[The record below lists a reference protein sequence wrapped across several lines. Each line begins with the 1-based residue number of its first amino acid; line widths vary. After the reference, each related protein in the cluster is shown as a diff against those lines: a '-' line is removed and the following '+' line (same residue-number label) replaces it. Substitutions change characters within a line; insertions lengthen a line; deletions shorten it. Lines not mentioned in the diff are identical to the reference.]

1 MSAPT
6 LPLDG
11 AAIAAD
17 TASPPAKPSLSSWA
31 AVASVGT
38 GAFALVTAEF
48 LPVGLLPAIAADLGV
63 TEGRAGLTVTM
74 PGLLAALAA
83 PALTVATGRLDRR
96 VVLWGLTALLVV
108 SNVIVALAPDFVSV
122 LIGRLLLGLGVGG
135 FWAIGVTIG
144 PKLVP
149 PAHVI
154 KATSL
159 IFAGVSLGTVAGVP
173 TGALIGEMLGWR
185 AAFAA
190 TGALGIVVLAAQMAL
205 LPRLKPTQ
213 AVRLRDLPALFTV
226 PKARIGLLAALLL
239 FVGQF
244 AAYTYVT
251 PFLVQVS
258 QMGPAAVTG
267 LLLAYGIAG
276 FVGNSAGA
284 WVAGRNV
291 GLAVTLAA
299 GLIGV
304 ATLSLPLWGENQIAA
319 TVIVAL
325 WGLAFGAMPI
335 SIQSWMFRAAPHAL
349 ETGAALFVAVVQIAL
364 ASGAL
369 AGGVAVDHAG
379 VPAAMIL
386 GGGFALATA
395 LLIGLFGRVRPVAA
409 PA

>member
-17 TASPPAKPSLSSWA
+17 TAGPPASPTLSTWA

-96 VVLWGLTALLVV
+96 IVLWGLTALLVV
-108 SNVIVALAPDFVSV
+108 SNAIVALAPDFVSV

-144 PKLVP
+144 PRLVP
-149 PAHVI
+149 PAQVI
-154 KATSL
+154 RATSL

-205 LPRLKPTQ
+205 LPRLKPAR

-251 PFLVQVS
+251 PFLVQVP

-267 LLLAYGIAG
+267 LLLVYGIAG

-284 WVAGRNV
+284 WVAGRDV

-349 ETGAALFVAVVQIAL
+349 ETGAALFVAIVQIAL

-379 VPAAMIL
+379 VSAAMIL

-395 LLIGLFGRVRPVAA
+395 LLIGLFGRVRPVAV
-409 PA
+409 PG

>member
-11 AAIAAD
+11 TAI
-17 TASPPAKPSLSSWA
+17 TAPSGDKPSLSAWA

-63 TEGRAGLTVTM
+63 TEGQAGLTVTM

-96 VVLWGLTALLVV
+96 IVLWGLTALLVV
-108 SNVIVALAPDFVSV
+108 SNVIVALAPGFVPV

-173 TGALIGEMLGWR
+173 TGALIGEIWGWR

-190 TGALGIVVLAAQMAL
+190 TGIVGIVVLAAQIAL
-205 LPRLKPTQ
+205 LPRLKPAQ

-226 PKARIGLLAALLL
+226 AKARIGLLAALLL
-239 FVGQF
+239 FIGQF

-258 QMGPAAVTG
+258 DMGPAMVTG
-267 LLLAYGIAG
+267 LLLAYGVAG

-284 WVAGRNV
+284 WVANRDV
-291 GLAVTLAA
+291 GLAVMLAA
-299 GLIGV
+299 GLIGA
-304 ATLSLPLWGENQIAA
+304 ATLSLPLWGESQLAA

-349 ETGAALFVAVVQIAL
+349 ETGAALFVTVVQIAL

-369 AGGVAVDHAG
+369 AGGIAVDRAG

-395 LLIGLFGRVRPVAA
+395 LLIGLFGRVRPPAA
-409 PA
+409 G